1 MNKRKVLVTG
11 ASRGIGRTIVEI
23 LKKTNKYN
31 ILTPSRDELELTDSD
46 SIDNYVVK
54 NNDID
59 ILINN
64 AGMNIINYIQDVKD
78 ADIKSMFLT
87 NIIAPIKLVRG
98 IVPHM
103 MEKHYGRIVNISSIW
118 GITSKE
124 KRSIYSATKFG
135 INGITKTL
143 AKELGKYNI
152 LVNSICPGYVDTEMT
167 KKNVTEI
174 DKKEI
179 LKNIPLN
186 RFAEPIEIGYLVK
199 FLISDENTYIT
210 GQSIIIDGGF
220 IA

>member
-1 MNKRKVLVTG
+1 MNKKKVLVTG
-11 ASRGIGRTIVEI
+11 ASRGIGRAIVEV
-23 LKKTNKYN
+23 LKKTNGYN
-31 ILTPSRDELELTDSD
+31 ILTPSRDELELTESD
-46 SIDNYVVK
+46 SIDNFVVR

-59 ILINN
+59 ILVNN

-78 ADIKSMFLT
+78 TDIESMFLT
-87 NIIAPIKLVRG
+87 NIIAPIKLIRG

-103 MEKHYGRIVNISSIW
+103 MEKNYGRIVNISSIW

-135 INGITKTL
+135 INGITKTF
-143 AKELGKYNI
+143 AKELGNYNI
-152 LVNSICPGYVDTEMT
+152 LVNSICPGYVNTEMT

-179 LKNIPLN
+179 LKSIPLN

>member
-11 ASRGIGRTIVEI
+11 ASRGIGRAIVEVF
-23 LKKTNKYN
+23 KKTNEYN
-31 ILTPSRDELELTDSD
+31 ILTPSRDELELTNSD
-46 SIDNYVVK
+46 SIDNFVIR

-64 AGMNIINYIQDVKD
+64 AGINIINYIQDIKD
-78 ADIKSMFLT
+78 TDIESMFLT
-87 NIIAPIKLVRG
+87 NIIAPIKLIRG

-103 MEKHYGRIVNISSIW
+103 IEKHYGRIVNISSVW

-135 INGITKTL
+135 MNGITKTL

-152 LVNSICPGYVDTEMT
+152 LVNSICPGYVNTEMT
-167 KKNVTEI
+167 KKNVTKIE
-174 DKKEI
+174 KKEI

-199 FLISDENTYIT
+199 FLISDENAYIT

-220 IA
+220 MA

>member
-11 ASRGIGRTIVEI
+11 ASRGIGRAIVEV
-23 LKKTNKYN
+23 LKKTNEYN
-31 ILTPSRDELELTDSD
+31 ILTPSRGELELTESD
-46 SIDNYVVK
+46 SIDNFVVR

-59 ILINN
+59 ILVNN

-78 ADIKSMFLT
+78 TDIESMFLT
-87 NIIAPIKLVRG
+87 NIIAPIKLIRG

-103 MEKHYGRIVNISSIW
+103 MEKNYGRIVNISSIW

-135 INGITKTL
+135 INGITKTF
-143 AKELGKYNI
+143 AKELGNYNI
-152 LVNSICPGYVDTEMT
+152 LVNSICPGYVNTEMT

-179 LKNIPLN
+179 LKSIPLN

>member
-11 ASRGIGRTIVEI
+11 ASRGIGRAIVGV

-31 ILTPSRDELELTDSD
+31 ILTPSKDELELTDSD
-46 SIDNYVVK
+46 SIDNYVVR
-54 NNDID
+54 NDDID

-64 AGMNIINYIQDVKD
+64 AGMNIIDYIQDVKD
-78 ADIKSMFLT
+78 AEINSMFLT
-87 NIIAPIKLVRG
+87 NIIAPIKLIRG

-103 MEKHYGRIVNISSIW
+103 MEKYYGRIVNISSIW

-152 LVNSICPGYVDTEMT
+152 LVNSICPGYVNTEMT

-179 LKNIPLN
+179 LKSIPLN
-186 RFAEPIEIGYLVK
+186 RFAEPAEIGHLVK
-199 FLISDENTYIT
+199 FLISEENTYIT
-210 GQSIIIDGGF
+210 GQCIVIDGGLT
-220 IA
+220 A

>member
-11 ASRGIGRTIVEI
+11 ASRGIGRAIVEV
-23 LKKTNKYN
+23 LKKTNEYN
-31 ILTPSRDELELTDSD
+31 ILTPSRDELELTNSD
-46 SIDNYVVK
+46 SIDNFVIR

-64 AGMNIINYIQDVKD
+64 AGINIVNYIQDIKD
-78 ADIKSMFLT
+78 TDIESMFLT
-87 NIIAPIKLVRG
+87 NIIAPIKLIRG

-103 MEKHYGRIVNISSIW
+103 MEKNYGRIVNISSIW

-143 AKELGKYNI
+143 ARELGKYNI
-152 LVNSICPGYVDTEMT
+152 LVDSICPGYVDTEMT

-179 LKNIPLN
+179 LKSIPLN

>member
-11 ASRGIGRTIVEI
+11 SSGGIGGAIVEI

-31 ILTPSRDELELTDSD
+31 ILTPSRDELELTNSD
-46 SIDNYVVK
+46 SIDNYVIR

-64 AGMNIINYIQDVKD
+64 AGINIVNYIQDIKD
-78 ADIKSMFLT
+78 TDIESMFLT
-87 NIIAPIKLVRG
+87 NIIAPIKLIRG

-103 MEKHYGRIVNISSIW
+103 MEKNYGRIVNISSIW

-135 INGITKTL
+135 INGITKTF
-143 AKELGKYNI
+143 AKELGNYNI
-152 LVNSICPGYVDTEMT
+152 LVNSICPGYVNTEMT

-179 LKNIPLN
+179 LKSIPLN

>member
-1 MNKRKVLVTG
+1 MNKKKVLVTG
-11 ASRGIGRTIVEI
+11 ASRGIGRAIVEV
-23 LKKTNKYN
+23 LKKTNGYN
-31 ILTPSRDELELTDSD
+31 ILTPSRDELELTESD
-46 SIDNYVVK
+46 SIDNFVVR

-59 ILINN
+59 ILVNN

-78 ADIKSMFLT
+78 TDIESMFLT
-87 NIIAPIKLVRG
+87 NIIAPIKLIRG

-103 MEKHYGRIVNISSIW
+103 MEKNYGRIVNISSIW

-152 LVNSICPGYVDTEMT
+152 LVNSICPGYVNTEMT

-179 LKNIPLN
+179 LKSIPLN

>member
-11 ASRGIGRTIVEI
+11 ASRGIGRAIAEV
-23 LKKTNKYN
+23 LKKTNEYN
-31 ILTPSRDELELTDSD
+31 ILIPSRDELELTNSD
-46 SIDNYVVK
+46 SIDNFVIR

-59 ILINN
+59 ILVNN
-64 AGMNIINYIQDVKD
+64 AGINIINFIQDIKD
-78 ADIKSMFLT
+78 TDIESMFLT
-87 NIIAPIKLVRG
+87 NIIAPIKLIRG

-103 MEKHYGRIVNISSIW
+103 IEKHYGRIVNISSVW

-135 INGITKTL
+135 INGITKAF
-143 AKELGKYNI
+143 AKELGSYNI

-179 LKNIPLN
+179 LKSIPLN

>member
-11 ASRGIGRTIVEI
+11 ASRGIGRAIVEV
-23 LKKTNKYN
+23 LKETNEYN

-46 SIDNYVVK
+46 SIENYVVS

-64 AGMNIINYIQDVKD
+64 AGMNIVNYIQDVKD
-78 ADIKSMFLT
+78 AEIKSMFLT
-87 NIIAPIKLVRG
+87 NIIAPIKLIRG

-152 LVNSICPGYVDTEMT
+152 LVNSICPGYVNTEMT

>member
-11 ASRGIGRTIVEI
+11 ASRGIGRAIVEV
-23 LKKTNKYN
+23 LKKTNEYN
-31 ILTPSRDELELTDSD
+31 ILTPSRDELELTNSD
-46 SIDNYVVK
+46 SIDNFVIR

-64 AGMNIINYIQDVKD
+64 AGINIVNYIQDIKD
-78 ADIKSMFLT
+78 TDIESMFLT
-87 NIIAPIKLVRG
+87 NIIAPIKLIRG

-103 MEKHYGRIVNISSIW
+103 MEKNYGRIVNISSIW

-143 AKELGKYNI
+143 ARELGKYNI
-152 LVNSICPGYVDTEMT
+152 LVDSICPGYVNTEMT

-174 DKKEI
+174 EKKEI

-220 IA
+220 MA